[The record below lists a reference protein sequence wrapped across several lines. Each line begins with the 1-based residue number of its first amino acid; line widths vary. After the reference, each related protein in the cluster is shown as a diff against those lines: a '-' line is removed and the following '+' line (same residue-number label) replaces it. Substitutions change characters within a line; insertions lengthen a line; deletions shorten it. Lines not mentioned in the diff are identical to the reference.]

1 MAAVKDGTALCL
13 CEGCVPEIRIY
24 SNINTI
30 LIKNM
35 RKEFAKIIM
44 VIECLK

>member
-1 MAAVKDGTALCL
+1 MKNIQKMAAVKDGTALCL
-13 CEGCVPEIRIY
+13 CKGCVPEIRIY

-35 RKEFAKIIM
+35 RKG
-44 VIECLK
+44 LKNKTR